1 MFGSNL
7 PVCAIDFACLSEL
20 VQDGVNGF
28 VFQDGQQLASQV
40 RLAREVWSKKHAES
54 RSIHEQFYFKI

>member
-7 PVCAIDFACLSEL
+7 PVCAIDFACLNEL

-40 RLAREVWSKKHAES
+40 RLKRGKVINSTLTMNTEI
-54 RSIHEQFYFKI
+54 RQIHVP